1 MGINEIKK
9 RIAESEKEK
18 QEKQEQYFKR
28 LAEQAKDG
36 MENLKRR
43 IKEETK

>member
-1 MGINEIKK
+1 MDINEIKK

-18 QEKQEQYFKR
+18 QAQYFKR
-28 LAEQAKDG
+28 LSEQAKDG

-43 IKEETK
+43 IKEGNK

>member
-1 MGINEIKK
+1 MDINEIKK

-18 QEKQEQYFKR
+18 QEKQAQYFKR